1 MYSATGPA
9 IQGDI
14 FPEEWSDNLLA
25 KLSEMMYTN
34 SQLLMAHQQEVL
46 QW

>member
-1 MYSATGPA
+1 MYSLEEAV

-25 KLSEMMYTN
+25 MLSEMMYTY